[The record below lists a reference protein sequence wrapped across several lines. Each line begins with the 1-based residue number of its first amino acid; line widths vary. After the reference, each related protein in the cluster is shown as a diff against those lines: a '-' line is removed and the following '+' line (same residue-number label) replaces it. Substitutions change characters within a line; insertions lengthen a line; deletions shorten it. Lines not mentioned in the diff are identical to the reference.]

1 MFLKNYQ
8 DIVNAIKTITLQ
20 NYKDFFMVGKDAFPI
35 EKILVQKLSR
45 NINGK
50 ELDFLSIRDIS
61 IQQEHQQQGIFTSII
76 NHLEENKIPTMIND
90 IINDEL
96 DNFLQKRGYVLYV
109 YEKNLERIRSRY
121 KLYN

>member
-8 DIVNAIKTITLQ
+8 DVVNAIKTINLQ
-20 NYKDFFMVGKDAFPI
+20 NYKNFFMVGKDASPI

-76 NHLEENKIPTMIND
+76 NHLEENKVPIMIND

-121 KLYN
+121 KLHN